1 MKWKEISPQGNHG
14 MLLFAWDMRQMSC
27 WRASQPLCDSTGP
40 PQKWEASV
48 CTRSEGH
55 MALYT
60 SPASSVD
67 QIPSTA
73 SELTRQRSSPS
84 VKVWSQLQTVD
95 ILVVFTEIV
104 EDFLTEAKNLSEK
117 HFADISIPK
126 TK

>member
-1 MKWKEISPQGNHG
+1 
-14 MLLFAWDMRQMSC
+14 
-27 WRASQPLCDSTGP
+27 
-40 PQKWEASV
+40 
-48 CTRSEGH
+48 

-104 EDFLTEAKNLSEK
+104 EDLLTEAKNLSEK